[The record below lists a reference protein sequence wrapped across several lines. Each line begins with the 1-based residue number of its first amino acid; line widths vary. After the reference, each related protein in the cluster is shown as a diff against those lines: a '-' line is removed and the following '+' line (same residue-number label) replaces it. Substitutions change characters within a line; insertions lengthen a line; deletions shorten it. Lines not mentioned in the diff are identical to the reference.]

1 MASVTSLTAS
11 VHQRLATA
19 LSATLPTADADPL
32 LRRSDRADYQANGIL
47 ALAKK
52 AKANPRELAT
62 QVVARVESGELIGEI
77 EVSGPGFLNITLTD
91 RAITQNLAARY
102 ADDTGRLGVPTAER
116 PGTTVID
123 YAQPNVAKEMH
134 VGHLRSAVI
143 GDAVVQILEFTGENV
158 VRRHHI
164 GDWGTQ
170 FGMLIQYLDEHP
182 HELDHKDARVSGE
195 EAMSN
200 LDRLYKAARKLF
212 DSDEEFKTRAR
223 RRVVDLQAGDP
234 HTLATWQK
242 FVDESKIY
250 FFSVFEKL
258 DMEVR
263 DADIVGESGYNDMLD
278 ETCRLL
284 EESGVAVRSEGAL
297 CVFFD
302 DVKGPDGNPV
312 PLIVKKSDGG
322 YGYAATDLSA
332 IRDRV
337 FHLKANSLLYV
348 VDARQSLHF
357 KMVFETARRAGWLND
372 DDVKAFQ
379 LAFGTVLG
387 KDGKP
392 FKTREGETIRLV
404 DLLDEAIDRA
414 TAVVREKAE
423 KVGLTEEEIVENG
436 RYVGIGAVKYADL
449 STSAVRDYKFDLD
462 QMVSLNGDTSVYLQ
476 YAYARIQSIL
486 RKAGEAG
493 PAAHPELELAPA
505 ERALGLHL
513 DQFGEAVAEVAE
525 SYEPHKLAAYLFR
538 LATLLTSFYDQC
550 PVLKAESPAQVEN
563 RLFLVDLTARTLH
576 RGMALLATRTPS
588 PHAPPPGYRPPAAG
602 RVALR
607 HPRPG
612 RCRCLPLQSLAW
624 RPFPIRCP
632 SWRPT
637 RAGVCSGL
645 NSRFRR
651 GG

>member
-11 VHQRLATA
+11 VQQRLASA
-19 LSATLPTADADPL
+19 LSAALPEAADADPL

-62 QVVARVESGELIGEI
+62 QVVAQVESGEVIKEI

-91 RAITQNLAARY
+91 KAITENLAARY
-102 ADDTGRLGVPTAER
+102 KDADGRLGVPFVEH

-143 GDAVVQILEFTGENV
+143 GDAVVKILEFTGENV

-182 HELDHKDARVSGE
+182 HELDHKDTQVSGE

-258 DMEVR
+258 DMEIR

-302 DVKGPDGNPV
+302 DIKGPEGNPV
-312 PLIVKKSDGG
+312 PLIVRKTDGG

-337 FHLKANSLLYV
+337 FNLKANSLIYV

-372 DDVKAFQ
+372 EDVKAYQ

-392 FKTREGETIRLV
+392 FKTREGETVRLV
-404 DLLDEAIDRA
+404 DLLDEAVDRA
-414 TAVVREKAE
+414 TTVVREKDALGQLSEEDIAE
-423 KVGLTEEEIVENG
+423 RGAQ
-436 RYVGIGAVKYADL
+436 VGIGAVKYADL
-449 STSAVRDYKFDLD
+449 STSASRDYKFDLD

-486 RKAGEAG
+486 RKAGEVR
-493 PAAHPELELAPA
+493 PQPHPELELAEA
-505 ERALGLHL
+505 ERALALHM
-513 DQFGEAVAEVAE
+513 DAFAETVSDSATE
-525 SYEPHKLAAYLFR
+525 YAPHKLAAYLYQ
-538 LATLLTSFYDQC
+538 LASLYTTFYDKC
-550 PVLKAESPAQVEN
+550 PVLKAESAQQVEN
-563 RLFLVDLTARTLH
+563 RLFLCDVTARTLH
-576 RGMALLATRTPS
+576 QGMVLLGIRTPE
-588 PHAPPPGYRPPAAG
+588 R
-602 RVALR
+602 L
-607 HPRPG
+607 
-612 RCRCLPLQSLAW
+612 
-624 RPFPIRCP
+624 
-632 SWRPT
+632 
-637 RAGVCSGL
+637 
-645 NSRFRR
+645 
-651 GG
+651 

>member
-11 VHQRLATA
+11 VHQHL
-19 LSATLPTADADPL
+19 ADALASALPEADGVDPL
-32 LRRSDRADYQANGIL
+32 LRRSDRADFQANGIL

-62 QVVARVESGELIGEI
+62 QVVSEVVTGDVIKDI
-77 EVSGPGFLNITLTD
+77 EVSGPGFLNITVTD
-91 RAITQNLAARY
+91 KAITENLAARA
-102 ADDTGRLGVPTAER
+102 ADEDGRLGVPYTEN

-143 GDAVVQILEFTGENV
+143 GDSVVQLLEFTGETV

-182 HELDHKDARVSGE
+182 HELDHKSSEVSGE

-200 LDRLYKAARKLF
+200 LDRLYKAARRKF
-212 DSDEEFKTRAR
+212 DADEEFKTRAR

-234 HTLATWQK
+234 HTLAMWQK

-258 DMEVR
+258 DMEIR
-263 DADIVGESGYNDMLD
+263 DPDIVGESGYNDMLA

-302 DVKGPDGNPV
+302 DIKGPDGNPV
-312 PLIVKKSDGG
+312 PLIVQKSDGG

-337 FHLKANSLLYV
+337 FNLKANSLIYV

-357 KMVFETARRAGWLND
+357 KMVFETARKAGWLND
-372 DDVKAFQ
+372 DVKAYQ

-392 FKTREGETIRLV
+392 FKTREGETVRLV

-414 TAVVREKAE
+414 TAVVREKDTQ
-423 KVGLTEEEIVENG
+423 GQLSDEEIAERG
-436 RYVGIGAVKYADL
+436 AQVGIGAVKYADL
-449 STSAVRDYKFDLD
+449 STSANRDYKFDLD

-486 RKAGEAG
+486 RKAGDVR
-493 PAAHPELELAPA
+493 PAAHPELELHAA
-505 ERALGLHL
+505 ERALGLHV
-513 DQFGEAVAEVAE
+513 DAFAETVAEAARE
-525 SYEPHKLAAYLFR
+525 YAPHKMAAYLYQ
-538 LATLLTSFYDQC
+538 LASLYTSFYDKC
-550 PVLKAESPAQVEN
+550 PVLKAETPEQVEN
-563 RLFLVDLTARTLH
+563 RLFLCDVTARTLH
-576 RGMALLATRTPS
+576 QGMALLGIRTPE
-588 PHAPPPGYRPPAAG
+588 R
-602 RVALR
+602 L
-607 HPRPG
+607 
-612 RCRCLPLQSLAW
+612 
-624 RPFPIRCP
+624 
-632 SWRPT
+632 
-637 RAGVCSGL
+637 
-645 NSRFRR
+645 
-651 GG
+651 

>member
-1 MASVTSLTAS
+1 MAPVTSLTDL
-11 VHQRLATA
+11 VHQRLANA
-19 LSATLPTADADPL
+19 LSATLPEADADADPL
-32 LRRSDRADYQANGIL
+32 LRRSDRADFQANGIL

-62 QVVARVESGELIGEI
+62 QVVSHITTGDVIQDV
-77 EVSGPGFLNITLTD
+77 EVSGPGFLNITVGD
-91 RAITQNLAARY
+91 RAITENLAARY
-102 ADDTGRLGVPTAER
+102 ADEARLGVPMAEH

-143 GDAVVQILEFTGENV
+143 GDALVQLLEFTGESV

-182 HELDHKDARVSGE
+182 GELDHGDAQVSGE

-223 RRVVDLQAGDP
+223 RRVVDLQAGEP
-234 HTLATWQK
+234 QTLAAWQK

-258 DMEVR
+258 DMEIR

-284 EESGVAVRSEGAL
+284 EESGVAEISDGAL

-302 DVKGPDGNPV
+302 DIKGPDGNRT
-312 PLIVKKSDGG
+312 PLIVRKSDGG

-337 FHLKANSLLYV
+337 FNLKATSLLYV
-348 VDARQSLHF
+348 VDVRQSLHF

-372 DDVKAFQ
+372 DVSAFQ
-379 LAFGTVLG
+379 LAFGTILG

-392 FKTREGETIRLV
+392 FKTREGVSVKLE
-404 DLLDEAIDRA
+404 DLLDEAVQRA

-462 QMVSLNGDTSVYLQ
+462 QMVSLSGDTSVYLQ

-486 RKAGEAG
+486 RKAGEAR
-493 PAAHPELELAPA
+493 PLAHPELELTAA

-513 DQFGEAVAEVAE
+513 DQFSEVVADAAKEYA
-525 SYEPHKLAAYLFR
+525 PHKLTAYLYQ
-538 LATLLTSFYDQC
+538 LASLLTTFYDQC
-550 PVLKAESPAQVEN
+550 PVLKADTPEQQEN
-563 RLFLVDLTARTLH
+563 RLLLVDLTARTLH
-576 RGMALLATRTPS
+576 RGMALLGIRTPDK
-588 PHAPPPGYRPPAAG
+588 
-602 RVALR
+602 L
-607 HPRPG
+607 
-612 RCRCLPLQSLAW
+612 
-624 RPFPIRCP
+624 
-632 SWRPT
+632 
-637 RAGVCSGL
+637 
-645 NSRFRR
+645 
-651 GG
+651 

>member
-1 MASVTSLTAS
+1 MASVTSLSDSVQQHLAS
-11 VHQRLATA
+11 A
-19 LSATLPTADADPL
+19 LSAALPEAAGADPL

-62 QVVARVESGELIGEI
+62 EVVSGITTGDVI
-77 EVSGPGFLNITLTD
+77 ADVEVSGPGFLNITVAD
-91 RAITQNLAARY
+91 KAITENLAARY
-102 ADDTGRLGVPTAER
+102 ADDTGRLGVPYAAH

-143 GDAVVQILEFTGENV
+143 GDAMVRLLEFTGENV

-182 HELDHKDARVSGE
+182 HELDHKESEVSGE

-200 LDRLYKAARKLF
+200 LDRLYKTARKLF

-234 HTLATWQK
+234 ATLATWQK

-250 FFSVFEKL
+250 FFSVFDKL

-263 DADIVGESGYNDMLD
+263 DPDIVGESGYNDMLA

-302 DVKGPDGNPV
+302 DIKGPEGNPV
-312 PLIVKKSDGG
+312 PLIVQKSDGG

-337 FHLKANSLLYV
+337 FNLKASTLLYV
-348 VDARQSLHF
+348 VDARQALHF
-357 KMVFETARRAGWLND
+357 RMVFETARRAGWLND
-372 DDVKAFQ
+372 DVTAVQ
-379 LAFGTVLG
+379 LAFGTILG

-392 FKTREGETIRLV
+392 FKTRAGETVKLEG
-404 DLLDEAIDRA
+404 LLDEAVERA
-414 TAVVREKAE
+414 TAVVREKAG
-423 KVGLTEEEIVENG
+423 KVGLTEDEIVENG
-436 RYVGIGAVKYADL
+436 RYVGVGAVKYADL

-486 RKAGEAG
+486 RKAGEAR
-493 PAAHPELELAPA
+493 PAAHPELALAPA

-513 DQFGEAVAEVAE
+513 DQFAETVLEVAAAR
-525 SYEPHKLAAYLFR
+525 EPHKLAAYLYQ
-538 LATLLTSFYDQC
+538 LASLLTSFYDQC
-550 PVLKAESPAQVEN
+550 PVLKADSPAQVEN

-576 RGMALLATRTPS
+576 EGMALLGIRTPEK
-588 PHAPPPGYRPPAAG
+588 
-602 RVALR
+602 L
-607 HPRPG
+607 
-612 RCRCLPLQSLAW
+612 
-624 RPFPIRCP
+624 
-632 SWRPT
+632 
-637 RAGVCSGL
+637 
-645 NSRFRR
+645 
-651 GG
+651 

>member
-1 MASVTSLTAS
+1 MASVTSLSDS
-11 VHQRLATA
+11 VQQHLSSAISAA
-19 LSATLPTADADPL
+19 LPEAGSADPL
-32 LRRSDRADYQANGIL
+32 LRRSDRADYQANGML

-52 AKANPRELAT
+52 AGANPRELAA
-62 QVVARVESGELIGEI
+62 QVVSRVVTGDVIADV
-77 EVSGPGFLNITLTD
+77 EVSGPGFLNVTVAD
-91 RAITQNLAARY
+91 GAIVRNLAARY
-102 ADDTGRLGVPTAER
+102 ADDTGRLGVPFAAQ

-143 GDAVVQILEFTGENV
+143 GDAVVQLLEFTGETV

-182 HELDHKDARVSGE
+182 HELDHGGARVSGE
-195 EAMSN
+195 EAMSG
-200 LDRLYKAARKLF
+200 LDRLYKAARRKF

-223 RRVVDLQAGDP
+223 RRVVDLQAGDE
-234 HTLATWQK
+234 HTLAIWQK

-258 DMEVR
+258 DMEIR
-263 DADIVGESGYNDMLD
+263 DADIVGESGYNDMLA

-302 DVKGPDGNPV
+302 DIKGPDGKPV
-312 PLIVKKSDGG
+312 PLIVQKSDGG

-337 FHLKANSLLYV
+337 FHLKANTLLYV

-357 KMVFETARRAGWLND
+357 RMVFETARRAGWLND
-372 DDVKAFQ
+372 DVKAVQ

-392 FKTREGETIRLV
+392 FKTREGETVKLV

-414 TAVVREKAE
+414 TAVVREKDTQ
-423 KVGLTEEEIVENG
+423 GLLGEEEITERG
-436 RYVGIGAVKYADL
+436 TQVGIGAVKYADL
-449 STSAVRDYKFDLD
+449 STSAARDYKFDLD

-476 YAYARIQSIL
+476 YAYARIHSIL
-486 RKAGEAG
+486 RKAGEVR
-493 PAAHPELELAPA
+493 PAAHPELELHPA
-505 ERALGLHL
+505 ERALGLHV
-513 DQFGEAVAEVAE
+513 DAFAETVGEAAAEYA
-525 SYEPHKLAAYLFR
+525 PHKLAAYLYQ
-538 LATLLTSFYDQC
+538 LASLFTTFYDKC
-550 PVLKAESPAQVEN
+550 PVIKPEPPRDVAEN
-563 RLFLVDLTARTLH
+563 RLFLSDVTAKTLH
-576 RGMALLATRTPS
+576 RGMALLGIRTPE
-588 PHAPPPGYRPPAAG
+588 R
-602 RVALR
+602 L
-607 HPRPG
+607 
-612 RCRCLPLQSLAW
+612 
-624 RPFPIRCP
+624 
-632 SWRPT
+632 
-637 RAGVCSGL
+637 
-645 NSRFRR
+645 
-651 GG
+651 

>member
-1 MASVTSLTAS
+1 MASVTSLTHS
-11 VHQRLATA
+11 VEQRLASA
-19 LSATLPTADADPL
+19 LSAALPEAVGADPL

-62 QVVARVESGELIGEI
+62 RVVSEVVAGDLIQDI
-77 EVSGPGFLNITLTD
+77 EVSGPGFLNVTLTD
-91 RAITQNLAARY
+91 RAIVENLGARY
-102 ADDTGRLGVPTAER
+102 ADADRLGVPLADA

-143 GDAVVQILEFTGENV
+143 GAAVVRILEFTGETV

-182 HELDHKDARVSGE
+182 HELDHKDAEVSGE

-200 LDRLYKAARKLF
+200 LDRLYKAARRLF
-212 DSDEEFKTRAR
+212 DADEEFKTRAR

-234 HTLATWQK
+234 HTLAVWQR

-263 DADIVGESGYNDMLD
+263 DEDIVGESGYNDMLA

-312 PLIVKKSDGG
+312 PLIVQKSDGG

-337 FHLKANSLLYV
+337 LQLKADKLVYV

-357 KMVFETARRAGWLND
+357 KMVFETARRAGWLNGD
-372 DDVKAFQ
+372 ATAHQ

-392 FKTREGETIRLV
+392 FKTREGETVKLV
-404 DLLDEAIDRA
+404 DLLDEAVERA

-423 KVGLTEEEIVENG
+423 KVGLSEREIEENG

-476 YAYARIQSIL
+476 YAYARIRSIL
-486 RKAGEAG
+486 RKAGEAR
-493 PAAHPELELAPA
+493 PVAHPELELAPA

-513 DQFGEAVAEVAE
+513 DQFGETVGEVAAA
-525 SYEPHKLAAYLFR
+525 YEPHKLAAYLYQ
-538 LATLLTSFYDQC
+538 LASHLTTFYDQC
-550 PVLKAESPAQVEN
+550 HVLSADNAPEVVEN
-563 RLFLVDLTARTLH
+563 RLFLVDLTGRTLH
-576 RGMALLATRTPS
+576 QGMALLGIRTP
-588 PHAPPPGYRPPAAG
+588 G
-602 RVALR
+602 RL
-607 HPRPG
+607 
-612 RCRCLPLQSLAW
+612 
-624 RPFPIRCP
+624 
-632 SWRPT
+632 
-637 RAGVCSGL
+637 
-645 NSRFRR
+645 
-651 GG
+651 

>member
-1 MASVTSLTAS
+1 MAPVTSLTAS
-11 VHQRLATA
+11 VNQRLASA
-19 LSATLPTADADPL
+19 LSAALPEAGSVDPL
-32 LRRSDRADYQANGIL
+32 LRRSDRADFQANGIL

-62 QVVARVESGELIGEI
+62 QVVSQVVTDDVIKDI

-91 RAITQNLAARY
+91 GAITENLAARY
-102 ADDTGRLGVPTAER
+102 ADPDRLGVPFAEN
-116 PGTTVID
+116 PGTTVVD

-143 GDAVVQILEFTGENV
+143 GDAAVHLLEFTGETV

-182 HELDHKDARVSGE
+182 HELDHKDTQVSGE

-200 LDRLYKAARKLF
+200 LDRLYKAARKHF

-250 FFSVFEKL
+250 FFSVFDKL
-258 DMEVR
+258 DMEIR
-263 DADIVGESGYNDMLD
+263 DADIVGESGYNDMLA

-337 FHLKANSLLYV
+337 FNLKANTLLYV

-372 DDVKAFQ
+372 DVHAVQ

-404 DLLDEAIDRA
+404 DLLDEAIERA
-414 TAVVREKAE
+414 SAVVREKAQD
-423 KVGLTEEEIVENG
+423 LSEEEIAERG
-436 RYVGIGAVKYADL
+436 TQVGIGAVKYADL
-449 STSAVRDYKFDLD
+449 STSANRDYKFDLD

-486 RKAGEAG
+486 RKAGDVR
-493 PAAHPELELAPA
+493 PFAHPELELADA
-505 ERALGLHL
+505 ERALGLHV
-513 DQFGEAVAEVAE
+513 DAFAETVAEAASE
-525 SYEPHKLAAYLFR
+525 YAPHKMTAYLYQ
-538 LATLLTSFYDQC
+538 LASLYTTFYDKC

-563 RLFLVDLTARTLH
+563 RLFLCDVTARTLH
-576 RGMALLATRTPS
+576 RGMTLLGIRTPE
-588 PHAPPPGYRPPAAG
+588 R
-602 RVALR
+602 L
-607 HPRPG
+607 
-612 RCRCLPLQSLAW
+612 
-624 RPFPIRCP
+624 
-632 SWRPT
+632 
-637 RAGVCSGL
+637 
-645 NSRFRR
+645 
-651 GG
+651 

>member
-1 MASVTSLTAS
+1 MASVTSLSDS
-11 VHQRLATA
+11 VQQRLASA
-19 LSATLPTADADPL
+19 LSATLPEAADADPL
-32 LRRSDRADYQANGIL
+32 LRRSDRADFQANGIL
-47 ALAKK
+47 ALAKR

-62 QVVARVESGELIGEI
+62 QVVAGVESGDVIKDI
-77 EVSGPGFLNITLTD
+77 EVSGPGFLNITVSD
-91 RAITQNLAARY
+91 RAITANLAARY
-102 ADDTGRLGVPTAER
+102 ADDTGRLGVPQAAN

-143 GDAVVQILEFTGENV
+143 GDSVVQLLEFAGENV

-182 HELDHKDARVSGE
+182 HELDHKDAQVTGE

-200 LDRLYKAARKLF
+200 LDRLYKAARRLF

-223 RRVVDLQAGDP
+223 RRVVDLQAGEP
-234 HTLATWQK
+234 KTLAMWQK

-263 DADIVGESGYNDMLD
+263 DPDIVGESGYNDMLA

-312 PLIVKKSDGG
+312 PLIVQKSDGG

-337 FHLKANSLLYV
+337 FNLKANTLLYV
-348 VDARQSLHF
+348 VDARQALHF
-357 KMVFETARRAGWLND
+357 RMVFETARRAGWLNE
-372 DDVKAFQ
+372 DVKAQQ

-392 FKTREGETIRLV
+392 FKTREGETVRLV
-404 DLLDEAIDRA
+404 DLLDEAIERA
-414 TAVVREKAE
+414 SAVVREKAQDLSE
-423 KVGLTEEEIVENG
+423 QEIAERG
-436 RYVGIGAVKYADL
+436 GQVGIGAVKYADL
-449 STSAVRDYKFDLD
+449 STSAIRDYKFDLD

-486 RKAGEAG
+486 RKAGEVR
-493 PAAHPELELAPA
+493 PVAHAELELAEA
-505 ERALGLHL
+505 ERALGLHV
-513 DQFGEAVAEVAE
+513 DAFAETVREAAAEYA
-525 SYEPHKLAAYLFR
+525 PHKLAAYLYQ
-538 LATLLTSFYDQC
+538 LASHYTSFYDKC
-550 PVLKAESPAQVEN
+550 PVLKAETPHLVEN
-563 RLFLVDLTARTLH
+563 RLFLCDVTARTLH
-576 RGMALLATRTPS
+576 QGMSLLGIRTPEK
-588 PHAPPPGYRPPAAG
+588 
-602 RVALR
+602 L
-607 HPRPG
+607 
-612 RCRCLPLQSLAW
+612 
-624 RPFPIRCP
+624 
-632 SWRPT
+632 
-637 RAGVCSGL
+637 
-645 NSRFRR
+645 
-651 GG
+651 

>member
-1 MASVTSLTAS
+1 MASVTSLSDSVQQHLAS
-11 VHQRLATA
+11 A
-19 LSATLPTADADPL
+19 LSATLPEAAGADPL
-32 LRRSDRADYQANGIL
+32 LRRSDRADFQANGIL

-62 QVVARVESGELIGEI
+62 QVVSRVVTGDELIKDV
-77 EVSGPGFLNITLTD
+77 EVSGPGFLNVTIAD
-91 RAITQNLAARY
+91 RAITGNLAARY
-102 ADDTGRLGVPTAER
+102 ADESGRLGVPTAPE

-143 GDAVVQILEFTGENV
+143 GDSVVQLLEFTGENV
-158 VRRHHI
+158 IRRHHI

-182 HELDHKDARVSGE
+182 HELDHKDTQVTGE

-200 LDRLYKAARKLF
+200 LDRLYKAARKKF

-234 HTLATWQK
+234 HTLAMWQK

-258 DMEVR
+258 DMEIR
-263 DADIVGESGYNDMLD
+263 DPDIVGESGYNDMLA

-302 DVKGPDGNPV
+302 DIKGPDGNPV
-312 PLIVKKSDGG
+312 PLIVQKSDGG

-337 FHLKANSLLYV
+337 FNLKANTLLYV
-348 VDARQSLHF
+348 VDARQALHF
-357 KMVFETARRAGWLND
+357 KMVFETARRAGWLGE
-372 DDVKAFQ
+372 DVKAHQ

-392 FKTREGETIRLV
+392 FKTREGETVRLV

-414 TAVVREKAE
+414 SAVVREKAQD
-423 KVGLTEEEIVENG
+423 LSEEEIAERG
-436 RYVGIGAVKYADL
+436 AQVGIGAVKYADL
-449 STSAVRDYKFDLD
+449 STSANRDYKFDLD

-476 YAYARIQSIL
+476 YAYARIRSIL
-486 RKAGEAG
+486 RKAGG
-493 PAAHPELELAPA
+493 TRPAAHPELALADA
-505 ERALGLHL
+505 ERALGLHV
-513 DQFGEAVAEVAE
+513 DAFAETVAEAAAE
-525 SYEPHKLAAYLFR
+525 YAPHKLAAYLYQ
-538 LATLLTSFYDQC
+538 LASLYTSFYDKC
-550 PVLKAESPAQVEN
+550 PVLKAETPAQVEN
-563 RLFLVDLTARTLH
+563 RLFLCDVTARTLH
-576 RGMALLATRTPS
+576 QGMALLGIRTPEK
-588 PHAPPPGYRPPAAG
+588 
-602 RVALR
+602 L
-607 HPRPG
+607 
-612 RCRCLPLQSLAW
+612 
-624 RPFPIRCP
+624 
-632 SWRPT
+632 
-637 RAGVCSGL
+637 
-645 NSRFRR
+645 
-651 GG
+651 

>member
-1 MASVTSLTAS
+1 MASVTSLSDSVQQHLAS
-11 VHQRLATA
+11 A
-19 LSATLPTADADPL
+19 LSATLPEAVGADPL
-32 LRRSDRADYQANGIL
+32 LRRSDRADFQANGIL

-62 QVVARVESGELIGEI
+62 QVVSQVVAGDVIKDV
-77 EVSGPGFLNITLTD
+77 EVSGPGFLNITIAD
-91 RAITQNLAARY
+91 RAITENLAARY
-102 ADDTGRLGVPTAER
+102 ADETGRLGVPYAGH

-143 GDAVVQILEFTGENV
+143 GDAVVQLLEFTGENV

-182 HELDHKDARVSGE
+182 HELDHKDARVTGE

-200 LDRLYKAARKLF
+200 LDRLYKAARGKF

-234 HTLATWQK
+234 QTLAMWQK

-258 DMEVR
+258 DMEIQ
-263 DADIVGESGYNDMLD
+263 DPDIVGESGYNDMLAD
-278 ETCRLL
+278 TCRML

-297 CVFFD
+297 CVFFE
-302 DVKGPDGNPV
+302 DVKGPDGKPV
-312 PLIVKKSDGG
+312 PLIVQKSDGG

-337 FHLKANSLLYV
+337 FNLKASTLLYV
-348 VDARQSLHF
+348 VDARQALHF

-372 DDVKAFQ
+372 DVKAHQ

-392 FKTREGETIRLV
+392 FKTRAGETVKLQ
-404 DLLDEAIDRA
+404 DLLDEAVERA

-423 KVGLTEEEIVENG
+423 KVGLTEREITENG

-476 YAYARIQSIL
+476 YAYARVQSIL
-486 RKAGEAG
+486 RKAGEAR

-513 DQFGEAVAEVAE
+513 DRFAETVLEVAAD
-525 SYEPHKLAAYLFR
+525 YEPHKLAAYLYQ
-538 LATLLTSFYDQC
+538 LASLLTTFYDQC
-550 PVLKAESPAQVEN
+550 PVLKADTAEQVAN

-576 RGMALLATRTPS
+576 RGMALLGIRTPEK
-588 PHAPPPGYRPPAAG
+588 
-602 RVALR
+602 L
-607 HPRPG
+607 
-612 RCRCLPLQSLAW
+612 
-624 RPFPIRCP
+624 
-632 SWRPT
+632 
-637 RAGVCSGL
+637 
-645 NSRFRR
+645 
-651 GG
+651 

>member
-1 MASVTSLTAS
+1 MAPVTSLTAS
-11 VHQRLATA
+11 VTQHLTDA
-19 LSATLPTADADPL
+19 LTSALPEAPGVDPL
-32 LRRSDRADYQANGIL
+32 LRRSDRADFQANGIL

-62 QVVARVESGELIGEI
+62 QVVSRIVTGDVIKDV

-91 RAITQNLAARY
+91 RAITENLAARA
-102 ADDTGRLGVPTAER
+102 ADPDARLGVPHAEH

-143 GDAVVQILEFTGENV
+143 GDSVVQLLEFTGENV

-170 FGMLIQYLDEHP
+170 FGMLIQYLEEHP
-182 HELDHKDARVSGE
+182 HELDHKSGE
-195 EAMSN
+195 DLQESGQAAMSN
-200 LDRLYKAARKLF
+200 LDRLYKAARRKF
-212 DSDEEFKTRAR
+212 DADDEFKTRAR

-234 HTLATWQK
+234 TTLAMWQK

-258 DMEVR
+258 DMEIR
-263 DADIVGESGYNDMLD
+263 DPDIVGESGYNDMLA

-302 DVKGPDGNPV
+302 DIKGPDGNPV
-312 PLIVKKSDGG
+312 PLIVQKSDGG

-337 FHLKANSLLYV
+337 FNLKANSLIYV

-372 DDVKAFQ
+372 DDVKAYQ

-392 FKTREGETIRLV
+392 FKTREGETVRLV

-414 TAVVREKAE
+414 TAVVREKDTQRQ
-423 KVGLTEEEIVENG
+423 LSEEEIAERG
-436 RYVGIGAVKYADL
+436 AQVGIGAVKYADL
-449 STSAVRDYKFDLD
+449 STSANRDYKFDLD

-486 RKAGEAG
+486 RKAGEVR
-493 PAAHPELELAPA
+493 PAAHPELELHEA

-513 DQFGEAVAEVAE
+513 DAFAETLAEAAAEYA
-525 SYEPHKLAAYLFR
+525 PHKLAAYLYQ
-538 LATLLTSFYDQC
+538 LASLFTSFYDKC
-550 PVLKAESPAQVEN
+550 PVIKPEPPRDVAEN
-563 RLFLVDLTARTLH
+563 RLLLCDVTARTLH
-576 RGMALLATRTPS
+576 QGMALLGIRTPE
-588 PHAPPPGYRPPAAG
+588 R
-602 RVALR
+602 L
-607 HPRPG
+607 
-612 RCRCLPLQSLAW
+612 
-624 RPFPIRCP
+624 
-632 SWRPT
+632 
-637 RAGVCSGL
+637 
-645 NSRFRR
+645 
-651 GG
+651 

>member
-1 MASVTSLTAS
+1 MASVPSLAS
-11 VHQRLATA
+11 TVQQRLADALTA
-19 LSATLPTADADPL
+19 ALPEAGSADPL
-32 LRRSDRADYQANGIL
+32 LRRSDRADFQANGIL

-52 AKANPRELAT
+52 LKGNPRELAT
-62 QVVARVESGELIGEI
+62 KVVEAIPANDVLKDI
-77 EVSGPGFLNITLTD
+77 EVSGPGFLNITITD
-91 RAITQNLAARY
+91 KAITETLAARA
-102 ADDTGRLGVPTAER
+102 ADDRLGVPYADKA
-116 PGTTVID
+116 GTTVID

-143 GDAVVQILEFTGENV
+143 GDAMVKIMEFAGEKV
-158 VRRHHI
+158 IRRHHI

-170 FGMLIQYLDEHP
+170 FGMLIQYLIEHP
-182 HELDHKDARVSGE
+182 HELDHKDSATSGE

-200 LDRLYKAARKLF
+200 LNRLYKAARAHF
-212 DSDEEFKTRAR
+212 DSDEEFKAR
-223 RRVVDLQAGDP
+223 SRDRVVALQSGDEE
-234 HTLATWQK
+234 TLALWQR

-250 FFSVFEKL
+250 FYSVFNKL
-258 DMEVR
+258 DMEINDPDV
-263 DADIVGESGYNDMLD
+263 VGESGYNDMLD

-312 PLIVKKSDGG
+312 PLIVKKSNGG

-337 FHLKANSLLYV
+337 QNLGADTLVYV

-357 KMVFETARRAGWLND
+357 KMVFETARRAGWLNER
-372 DDVKAFQ
+372 VHAVQ

-392 FKTREGETIRLV
+392 FKTREGETVRLV

-423 KVGLTEEEIVENG
+423 TLPEDERLSEDEIAERG
-436 RYVGIGAVKYADL
+436 AQVGIGAIKYADL
-449 STSAVRDYKFDLD
+449 STSASRDYKFDLD

-476 YAYARIQSIL
+476 YAYARIRSIM
-486 RKAGEAG
+486 RKAGDAR

-513 DQFGEAVAEVAE
+513 DQFGETLAEVAA
-525 SYEPHKLAAYLFR
+525 SYEPHKLAAYLYQ
-538 LATLLTSFYDQC
+538 LASLLTAFYDKC
-550 PVLKAESPAQVEN
+550 PVLKADTPEQVEN
-563 RLFLVDLTARTLH
+563 RLFLCDLTARTLH
-576 RGMALLATRTPS
+576 QGMALLGIRTPE
-588 PHAPPPGYRPPAAG
+588 R
-602 RVALR
+602 L
-607 HPRPG
+607 
-612 RCRCLPLQSLAW
+612 
-624 RPFPIRCP
+624 
-632 SWRPT
+632 
-637 RAGVCSGL
+637 
-645 NSRFRR
+645 
-651 GG
+651 

>member
-1 MASVTSLTAS
+1 MASVTSLSDS
-11 VHQRLATA
+11 VHQRLAAA
-19 LSATLPTADADPL
+19 LSAALPQAGSADPL
-32 LRRSDRADYQANGIL
+32 LRRSDRADFQANGIL

-52 AKANPRELAT
+52 EKANPRELAT
-62 QVVARVESGELIGEI
+62 QVVSRVESGELIKDV
-77 EVSGPGFLNITLTD
+77 EVSGPGFLNVTITD
-91 RAITQNLAARY
+91 RAITETLAARY
-102 ADDTGRLGVPTAER
+102 ADDTGRLGVPLAER
-116 PGTTVID
+116 PGTSVID

-143 GDAVVQILEFTGENV
+143 GDAVRQLLEFTGESV

-170 FGMLIQYLDEHP
+170 FGMLIQYLEEHP
-182 HELDHKDARVSGE
+182 HELDHKADEASGE

-234 HTLATWQK
+234 QTLATWQK

-258 DMEVR
+258 DMEIH
-263 DADIVGESGYNDMLD
+263 DADIVGESGYNDMLA

-302 DVKGPDGNPV
+302 DIKGPDGNPV
-312 PLIVKKSDGG
+312 PLIVQKSDGG

-337 FHLKANSLLYV
+337 FNLKADSLVYV

-357 KMVFETARRAGWLND
+357 KMVFETARKAGWLND
-372 DDVKAFQ
+372 DVKAYQ

-392 FKTREGETIRLV
+392 FKTREGETVRLV

-414 TAVVREKAE
+414 SAVVREKAQD
-423 KVGLTEEEIVENG
+423 LSEEEIAERG
-436 RYVGIGAVKYADL
+436 AQVGVGAVKYADL
-449 STSAVRDYKFDLD
+449 STSANRDYKFDLD

-486 RKAGEAG
+486 RKAGEAR
-493 PAAHPELELAPA
+493 PAAHPELDLHEA
-505 ERALGLHL
+505 ERALGLHA
-513 DQFGEAVAEVAE
+513 DSFAATVAEAATE
-525 SYEPHKLAAYLFR
+525 YAPHKLAAYLYQ
-538 LATLLTSFYDQC
+538 LASLYTTFYDKC
-550 PVLKAESPAQVEN
+550 PVLKAETPEQIEN
-563 RLFLVDLTARTLH
+563 RLFLCDITARTLH
-576 RGMALLATRTPS
+576 QGMNLLGIRTPE
-588 PHAPPPGYRPPAAG
+588 R
-602 RVALR
+602 L
-607 HPRPG
+607 
-612 RCRCLPLQSLAW
+612 
-624 RPFPIRCP
+624 
-632 SWRPT
+632 
-637 RAGVCSGL
+637 
-645 NSRFRR
+645 
-651 GG
+651 